1 MAKTTDDNGGAK
13 CPICELCDCLSEKGK
28 EFRASDFAKHLRNA
42 QTEVLMAIRSAIDDR
57 IEAIKK
63 EHTGGEK
70 TGARRIK
77 VKGGE

>member
-1 MAKTTDDNGGAK
+1 MAKTTDEEQTK
-13 CPICELCDCLSEKGK
+13 CPICELCDCLSEKGE

-42 QTEVLMAIRSAIDDR
+42 QTEVLMAVRSAIDER

-63 EHTGGEK
+63 EDTGGE
-70 TGARRIK
+70 TSGARRIK